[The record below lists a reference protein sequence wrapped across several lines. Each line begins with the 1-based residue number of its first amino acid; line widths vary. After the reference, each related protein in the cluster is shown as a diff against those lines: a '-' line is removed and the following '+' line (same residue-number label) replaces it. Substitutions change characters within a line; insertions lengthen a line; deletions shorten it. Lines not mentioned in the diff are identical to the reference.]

1 MMDKIKLNL
10 GCGQVYK
17 PGFINIDKFDNSIAD
32 KICDIGDLPF
42 KTNSVALIEASQLIE
57 HFDYIHCK
65 YILSEWFRILKPGGK
80 LILETPDLEKTF
92 KKFVSSDLEIQKTTL
107 QWIYGIDS
115 LGMQHKAGFTFELL
129 RDLLQKVGFEKILKG
144 EPKTHRYEPG
154 LRIVCQKPKECRE
167 KQLFAC
173 FRKKILNELK
183 IKDSYILI
191 SLEKWIKEVLEL
203 YEKFEKNKETTINK
217 IISKTAL
224 CNPKIPLIFLDE
236 CVKWDLLKRSEIN
249 DKIDFLNFLIREK
262 FHKKIF
268 TLWIKRKKEI
278 GKYEDRS
285 NFLLQLEELILDIL
299 EGGSRYYKERLSYI
313 ANLEPTDLLIFDF
326 DLVFLEAKELFN
338 LGVKQFHKKDFT
350 KAMNT
355 FLQSSKI
362 NPSNP
367 LVYWNIARL
376 NCILKSGNHIIID
389 NYEKALKL
397 IKNRE
402 SRVKIETE
410 LQQIKEG
417 KKELIPKEPISEDY
431 QII

>member
-10 GCGQVYK
+10 GCGQTYK
-17 PGFINIDKFDNSIAD
+17 PGCINIDKFDNTVVD
-32 KICDIGDLPF
+32 KICDISDLPF
-42 KTNSVALIEASQLIE
+42 KVNSVDLIEASQLIE

-65 YILSEWFRILKPGGK
+65 YILSEWFRILKPGGN

-92 KKFVSSDLEIQKTTL
+92 KKFVSGNLEIQKTTL

-115 LGMQHKAGFTFELL
+115 LGMQHKTGFTFDLL
-129 RDLLQKVGFEKILKG
+129 RDLLQEIGFEKILR
-144 EPKTHRYEPG
+144 EHPRTHRYEPG
-154 LRIVCQKPKECRE
+154 IRIVCEKPKKYLK
-167 KQLFAC
+167 KQLFAS
-173 FRKKILNELK
+173 FRKRTLNELK
-183 IKDSYILI
+183 IEDSYILI
-191 SLEKWIKEVLEL
+191 PLEKWIKEVLEL

-236 CVKWDLLKRSEIN
+236 CVKWDLLKKSAIS
-249 DKIDFLNFLIREK
+249 DKIDLLNFLIKEK

-299 EGGSRYYKERLSYI
+299 EDGSGYYKERLSYI
-313 ANLEPTDLLIFDF
+313 INLEPTNTLIFDF
-326 DLVFLEAKELFN
+326 DLVFLEAKKLFN

-350 KAMNT
+350 KAMDAL
-355 FLQSSKI
+355 LQSSKL
-362 NPSNP
+362 NPDNP
-367 LVYWNIARL
+367 FVYWNMARL
-376 NCILKSGNHIIID
+376 GSILKLEKHTIIE

-397 IKNRE
+397 IKNGELR
-402 SRVKIETE
+402 SRLKTE
-410 LQQIKEG
+410 LQQAKG
-417 KKELIPKEPISEDY
+417 DKKKFIPKEPISEDY
-431 QII
+431 